1 MPGTISKIDKWIDR
15 SVPDYY
21 ILFVQAW
28 IPFNAWFM
36 TNFYS
41 EDDKRVHDRDIIY
54 YIMTKGNLFR
64 DRIHALLRNDNEESI
79 DFRERVAQ
87 LSESLDRYPFPSIE
101 NRLSFSRVCIENN
114 PNARQT
120 GTVKVGRRYTCT
132 SRFDETR
139 PKTAARWILE
149 VVKNSGTQT
158 QGIIELHKCL
168 DSELAQNHF
177 YQSCDESIKNGLR
190 ACLNV
195 INPEMVSSV
204 QHEKNHAVK
213 PPHDSIVMSQKQCV
227 YFVNN
232 VDYVARAIIR
242 ILYEL
247 RCKLFHG
254 EIEPSDGN
262 SQIYEH
268 AFHIQR
274 ILNKSIA

>member
-1 MPGTISKIDKWIDR
+1 MPGTASKIDKWIDR
-15 SVPDYY
+15 SEPDYY
-21 ILFVQAW
+21 ISFVQAW

-41 EDDKRVHDRDIIY
+41 EEDKRIHDRDIIY
-54 YIMTKGNLFR
+54 YIMTQGNQFR
-64 DRIHALLRNDNEESI
+64 DRIHALLRNNDEESVI
-79 DFRERVAQ
+79 FRELVAEM
-87 LSESLDRYPFPSIE
+87 SELLDSYPLPTID
-101 NRLSFSRVCIENN
+101 NKLSFSRVCIENN
-114 PNARQT
+114 PNAKQT
-120 GTVKVGRRYTCT
+120 GNVRVGKYTCT
-132 SRFDETR
+132 SRFDATR
-139 PKTAARWILE
+139 PRTAARWILE

-168 DSELAQNHF
+168 DTELANNHF
-177 YQSCDESIKNGLR
+177 YQSCDELTKRGLR
-190 ACLNV
+190 ECLNA
-195 INPEMVSSV
+195 INPDMVSSV
-204 QHEKNHAVK
+204 HHEKNHAAK
-213 PPHDSIVMSQKQCV
+213 PPKDCIVMSQKHHV

-254 EIEPSDGN
+254 EIEPSDGY
-262 SQIYEH
+262 SQIYEQ